1 MVSRKSLLALGIVVL
16 VAAASVGGYAS
27 TATAPLQESLDEK
40 TPSEETPSEE
50 TIEEHAIGN
59 NTTVESVTGT
69 VVTKIETG
77 EKTKTMKAKIWQE
90 PPNKVRLKYISG
102 PVEGNVLVSNGSTIT
117 LYNESANTVRRL
129 QLSEEKM
136 GGFQQLAKM
145 FQNLS
150 SQYTAEYKGQATV
163 SDREA
168 YVVSVQPPEDGPLAD
183 AVKNQT
189 VWLDQENWFPIQQK
203 TSIQI
208 NNQTRTSTFKY
219 TNVSYNVSI
228 PDEKFTFEPPEDAK
242 VKNIEFPDA
251 KTYSSIEDAE
261 SAVNISI
268 HEPHV
273 PDEYS
278 VEDVSVTKT
287 NNKTTVSVFYQS
299 GSNKLVFSQSTADRS
314 AAAGEDVSID
324 GLTGSYQTVGEQKI
338 LQWSDEEFSYSVTGN
353 LSRSSLID
361 IAESLY
367 C

>member
-16 VAAASVGGYAS
+16 VAAASAGGYAS

-40 TPSEETPSEE
+40 TPSDETPSDE

-102 PVEGNVLVSNGSTIT
+102 PAEGNVLVSNGSTIT

-129 QLSEEKM
+129 QLSGEKA
-136 GGFQQLAKM
+136 GAFKQLAKM

-150 SQYTAEYKGQATV
+150 SQYTAEYNGEATV
-163 SDREA
+163 SDRET

-183 AVKNQT
+183 TVANQT
-189 VWLDQENWFPIQQK
+189 VWLDQENWFPIKQK

-242 VKNIEFPDA
+242 VKNIELPDA
-251 KTYSSIEDAE
+251 KTYSSIEEAE

-268 HEPHV
+268 HEPQV

-278 VEDVSVTKT
+278 VADVSVTKAGE
-287 NNKTTVSVFYQS
+287 TTVSVVYQS
-299 GSNKLVFSQSTADRS
+299 GSDTLVFSQSTADRS
-314 AAAGEDVSID
+314 AATGENVSID
-324 GLTGSYQTVGEQKI
+324 GLTGSYQTIGEQAI
-338 LQWSDEEFSYSVTGN
+338 LQWSDDEFSYSVTGD
-353 LSRSSLID
+353 LSKSSLVD